1 MITLKKLLSI
11 LLPFF
16 LFACSSNTSG
26 VDNSLYKDSEEII
39 NIINQMHGQ
48 GERMLNEKEE
58 AKLQSFFDEYK
69 YNEDGV
75 NKTKDEQI
83 VYDIYHLEVIN
94 SHYMLAYQTGNRET
108 MDEKR
113 KEYEGILNKIE
124 SDYGIKIDE

>member
-1 MITLKKLLSI
+1 
-11 LLPFF
+11 
-16 LFACSSNTSG
+16 
-26 VDNSLYKDSEEII
+26 
-39 NIINQMHGQ
+39 
-48 GERMLNEKEE
+48 MLNEKEE